1 MSSNLYG
8 TQRWKRRR
16 RLHLAQHPLCA
27 TCEAQ
32 GKLTPATV
40 ADHVTPHRGD
50 PQLFWFGPL
59 VSLCATHH
67 SGTKQQQETR
77 GYATDIGADGWPVD
91 QQHAVYLISLG
102 GGGEVK
108 KC

>member
-1 MSSNLYG
+1 MSHSLYG
-8 TQRWKRRR
+8 SARWKKRRR
-16 RLHLAQHPLCA
+16 AQLREHPLCVM
-27 TCEAQ
+27 CEAI
-32 GKLTPATV
+32 GRITSATV
-40 ADHVTPHRGD
+40 ADHATPHRGD

-77 GYATDIGADGWPVD
+77 GYATDIGADGWPID
-91 QQHAVYLISLG
+91 PNHAVYRKSLG
-102 GGGEVK
+102 GGGGVK

>member
-1 MSSNLYG
+1 MTERWYG
-8 TQRWKRRR
+8 TSRWKRRR
-16 RLHLAQHPLCA
+16 RQQLREHPLCA
-27 TCEAQ
+27 MCEAI
-32 GKLTPATV
+32 GRITPASV
-40 ADHVTPHRGD
+40 ADHATPHRGD

-77 GYATDIGADGWPVD
+77 GYATDVGADGWPTD
-91 QQHAVYLISLG
+91 ANHPSNRNSQA
-102 GGGEVK
+102 GGEVK

>member
-1 MSSNLYG
+1 MNMWYG

-16 RLHLAQHPLCA
+16 RLHLQQHPLCVM
-27 TCEAQ
+27 CERQ

-40 ADHVTPHRGD
+40 ADHDPPHRGD

-67 SGTKQQQETR
+67 SGSKQQQETR
-77 GYATDIGADGWPVD
+77 GYATDIGTDGWPID
-91 QQHAVYLISLG
+91 QQHPVYSQKPGRG
-102 GGGEVK
+102 GGSQ